1 MAPNLTSG
9 KFRVISLIDDSDG
22 NPLDPVGVNLTRP
35 AFQSVH
41 LNGRVTTVRQ
51 TQGSPHCLYWVVEQ
65 EGDNTYRLSVGGYP
79 YTGVID
85 NNVTASTHAEQNV
98 EWIATYREFQDAYTI
113 SPIDDKF
120 VAWTANDDTEVFM
133 SQITLRP
140 IIFVPVFPPKFIPA
154 QLFRF
159 EAVNE

>member
-22 NPLDPVGVNLTRP
+22 NPLDPVGVNLTCP

-51 TQGSPHCLYWVVEQ
+51 FLQ